1 MSLCIYSVY
10 SWQMNGKFAW
20 VTQELPSFAVMA
32 ALVYLSPGTPSLPA
46 RVLIGVF
53 LIHYFHRY
61 EAV

>member
-1 MSLCIYSVY
+1 
-10 SWQMNGKFAW
+10 MNGKFAW